1 MTPELLQEREN
12 RLRRAFLENDFGE
25 ASDRLNNAAEIG
37 IIENKEQFLKASA
50 VAGWAGSQMNRPV
63 NPTSPDWQGI
73 KDGIARGYF
82 KKKDAKNV
90 TDDELF
96 AQIAADYKAQDAAF
110 EAAKDAAARGESWL
124 GKFREKEAELPEM
137 AGGRQTSYLGMT
149 RQVHDAFRA
158 KIAPY
163 QATIASVAQKARSI
177 QGPEGADYGSMA
189 DELIKIPKEDRPF
202 VLEAISRQIAAKD
215 EAGAAQNLMI
225 NFDRGIERYLDTAVS
240 GLERF
245 GESQVGR
252 FIRAAQ
258 GFDIQA
264 QTPEEV
270 EKRAQYLD
278 LRDDMR
284 GIATGKLSKLNDVR
298 LLGMNLSGAARN
310 AAMTLGAF
318 VPYVGPAAMV
328 SSFARE
334 TANEIRQQNPTMS
347 RADAEQIAMVSAPFQ
362 AATEVISDRLL
373 FGKLPNLKRVF
384 TMPVF
389 SAGGIAAQL
398 ATRVGVSTGTELAE
412 ELAQGT
418 IPRVIQALKDD
429 VPAVDWD
436 GYFEDFKDQAPEM
449 IAEILPMALLGAGV
463 GQLSDYRAGHEL
475 IKNRDLLVAA
485 KLTPEKADAIAG
497 AAESGDFTK
506 AESLLRTAWPKA
518 AAQGQAPSEVR
529 DNAVQSF
536 LARSQAVRQEQERAT
551 AEAEAIGVAVIRD
564 AEGWK
569 VRLSD
574 GSVIPAD
581 SAEAATRMQKDMA
594 MAASEYEAETM
605 VAAVDEMLAQQPGR
619 RFEVTAEAA
628 QAGDNG
634 LVFTNPITGQV
645 REIKDE
651 ASLQNLRD
659 EQMALAKKEGEEPAA
674 ALILGMN
681 RFEFGNG
688 IISVFQRGL
697 NKDGTADVPRIITAM
712 HEQIEASWRKG
723 VVTGQFS
730 EAESRAAVATIMSQL
745 DVARLGKSATD
756 QEKAW
761 FERAASVARGEGDE
775 NLLREVISELAVRTW
790 IGRDKVG
797 EKTGLRPG
805 TILRALDAAVLKAKQ
820 PAEMSMM
827 KRLRAWIKAVGAYL
841 RGVVAT
847 AKLISQAE
855 QAGTV
860 TDYTEFMDKLLG
872 LTESR
877 REDMAQAEQIKQQM
891 EEDGMA
897 FSLSPTTAQDAEYMA
912 AVAAGDMA
920 KAQRMVDEAAK
931 AEGYSIK
938 AYHGTAN
945 RYWDAFDN
953 ERRSLSWSGDFGFF
967 FTKNRKIAKGY
978 ALEEHEETPE
988 SERTTGPEILSV
1000 YLKNAKRLKNGP
1012 DGVEYVVSDATQ
1024 IKSAAPVTRDE
1035 SGNVIPLSQR
1045 FNTESADIRF
1055 SLSPTSSAEQ
1065 LANIIE
1071 SIMQARPELAFKIR
1085 QRSLSD
1091 INRLIQNW
1099 SAERMTWKGD
1109 KIRPVVEKRTKASLD
1124 REESFRWR
1132 NRFRELFDEGMA
1144 TLTSETLMAWS
1155 EGVGK
1160 LEQHPLIR
1168 QMLGAHGRLMSKSTA
1183 ESLGKLKTDSKGK
1196 AGDYDGAGWLPPAW
1210 YAGSG
1215 AGIMPDVMA
1224 QNLYDDGLLNEP
1236 TPDALWNALN
1246 SVVTSQRAARAEFA
1260 KAESAVKEIHEK
1272 AWVKAKAEAQQWRDE
1287 TEDMMQDDWSPR
1299 ESLQRD
1305 ARLFNT
1311 AMAAF
1316 PAEIRGKI
1324 VPGGMV
1330 KLTGQATERAR
1341 YKVIEKAMQKAV
1353 VELEKFMRK
1362 EQLAEVVKLLD
1373 KAGPV
1378 GAPGEVKK
1386 SRFIV
1391 TVQDELD
1398 AISEVVGM
1406 DVDEVQ
1412 TQLAETEA
1420 ALIAAQTPEDAD
1432 TALTRLNLLET
1443 FGGILDI
1450 KNTTSV
1456 ELDMARQYL
1465 EGLMAQGRAAR
1476 RVLDEARR
1484 ESVKAMVD
1492 AASKDAFKGITGPET
1507 TQEAKKKSAK
1517 ASGKAML
1524 KKFFNELSGFDGVL
1538 RDAFGPNSETAT
1550 KFSER
1555 FTLNS
1560 NNFEDTQ
1567 NERRKRL
1574 RDFARDLYRTR
1585 LGAVINQKLIKLEQI
1600 ESASGVTYL
1609 KGREVKTH
1617 KFTVDDALKI
1627 VADPKA
1633 FGFTDAQAQEISD
1646 EIQSVQMAGGRRT
1659 SFTYEQEISKG
1670 DRVEIPLSQ
1679 MDAVYMS
1686 MALRQPGILEQQQ
1699 RYGYDQE
1706 TVDQLEN
1713 FLTDDA
1719 KRWREWMQGEYDAE
1733 YSRAN
1738 AVYMRMF
1745 NTRMPRIQFYAP
1757 LLKNHQGTQAT
1768 LDPLNT
1774 GLVAQSANPGS
1785 IKARKARTSSLRI
1798 ESALNVFWSHFNQM
1812 DYWVTHAEYLRD
1824 VQAVMLNPKVRESV
1838 VSAHG
1843 EEGMQTIS
1851 AWVSLQMARGVSK
1864 GALAVAGSRMFRNVK
1879 SAVSMKALALNLGT
1893 SLKTIPSVL
1902 YSLGEIHLSKWP
1914 AALVNGMK
1922 HWSRLWDTNIIQRR
1936 LDIGG
1941 MPELR
1946 DLGSSAL
1953 PMSWVNQA
1961 IRYGS
1966 YPTMYADG
1974 VLTTFSAAMAYGVNY
1989 DAAIEQGATENAAH
2003 EYAKERTALIV
2014 SKTAQP
2020 ENWTQKSLFENDASG
2035 AGSLFFM
2042 FTSDP
2047 RQKLALAGEALNN
2060 WRKGTATTEEAMRK
2074 FLAYWVIPGVMF
2086 QLANAI
2092 GRSLFKGDDDEWDVV
2107 DFATAGIV
2115 GQLQGLV
2122 LLGSA
2127 AEMIVAAAVAG
2138 AAEKITGEEVKR
2150 KPFWNSPK
2158 NPLDQA
2164 AQEIVK
2170 ASESLDFEDGKDGLG
2185 KAWQLT
2191 KAGGM
2196 LMSPFTPA
2204 GAIPSTAERVM
2215 KDTTNLFYRE
2225 E

>member
-25 ASDRLNNAAEIG
+25 ASDRLNNAAEAG

-96 AQIAADYKAQDAAF
+96 AQIAADYKSQDAAF

-124 GKFREKEAELPEM
+124 GKFREKESALPEM

-215 EAGAAQNLMI
+215 ETGAAQNLMI

-278 LRDDMR
+278 LRDEMR

-334 TANEIRQQNPTMS
+334 TANELRQQNPTMS

-389 SAGGIAAQL
+389 SAGGIAGQYAS
-398 ATRVGVSTGTELAE
+398 RVGIATGTELAE

-463 GQLSDYRAGHEL
+463 GQLLDYRAGHEL
-475 IKNRDLLVAA
+475 IKNRDLLIAA
-485 KLTPEKADAIAG
+485 KLTPEEADAIAG

-619 RFEVTAEAA
+619 RFEITAEVA
-628 QAGDNG
+628 QAGENG

-723 VVTGQFS
+723 IVTGQFS
-730 EAESRAAVATIMSQL
+730 EAESRAAVATLMSQL

-761 FERAASVARGEGDE
+761 FERAATVARGEGDE

-805 TILRALDAAVLKAKQ
+805 TVLRALDAAVLKAKQ

-877 REDMAQAEQIKQQM
+877 RDDMAQADHIKQQM
-891 EEDGMA
+891 EEDRMA

-912 AVAAGDMA
+912 AVKAGDMV

-931 AEGYSIK
+931 KAGYDVGPVW
-938 AYHGTAN
+938 HGSPNKDFTTFDRSKIGTTTVLPYDAPKGFYFAKDEKLTD
-945 RYWDAFDN
+945 RYGPNKIRAFV
-953 ERRSLSWSGDFGFF
+953 R
-967 FTKNRKIAKGY
+967 
-978 ALEEHEETPE
+978 
-988 SERTTGPEILSV
+988 GPFMLN
-1000 YLKNAKRLKNGP
+1000 NAKIVV
-1012 DGVEYVVSDATQ
+1012 VESSNQ
-1024 IKSAAPVTRDE
+1024 IKSADPVTYDDA
-1035 SGNVIPLSQR
+1035 GNVIPLSQR
-1045 FNTESADIRF
+1045 FQTESADIRF
-1055 SLSPTSSAEQ
+1055 SLSPTSSADQ
-1065 LANIIE
+1065 LAQIIE
-1071 SIMQARPELAFKIR
+1071 SIMQSRPDLAFKIR
-1085 QRSLSD
+1085 QRSLAD
-1091 INRLIQNW
+1091 IGRLIQNW
-1099 SAERMTWKGD
+1099 SAERVTWKGD
-1109 KIRPVVEKRTKASLD
+1109 KVRPVVEKRTKASLD
-1124 REESFRWR
+1124 KEQAMREAVRYS
-1132 NRFRELFDEGMA
+1132 ELLDNGMA
-1144 TLTSETLMAWS
+1144 TLTPETLMAWS

-1183 ESLGKLKTDSKGK
+1183 ESLGKLKTDGKGK
-1196 AGDYDGAGWLPPAW
+1196 AGDYDGVGWLPPQW
-1210 YAGSG
+1210 YSGSAG
-1215 AGIMPDVMA
+1215 GIMPDVMA

-1236 TPDALWNALN
+1236 TPDALWQALD
-1246 SVVTSQRAARAEFA
+1246 SVVTTHRAA
-1260 KAESAVKEIHEK
+1260 KAEYAKAEAAVKSVENQAKE
-1272 AWVKAKAEAQQWRDE
+1272 KAKAEAAAWRQE
-1287 TEDMMQDDWSPR
+1287 TEDMMADDWSPR

-1316 PAEIRGKI
+1316 PAEIRAKI

-1330 KLTGQATERAR
+1330 KLAGLATERAR

-1420 ALIAAQTPEDAD
+1420 ALIAAQTQEDAD

-1456 ELDMARQYL
+1456 ELDTARQYL

-1484 ESVKAMVD
+1484 EAVKAMVD
-1492 AASKDAFKGITGPET
+1492 AASKDAFKGVTGPET

-1517 ASGKAML
+1517 ESGKAML

-1574 RDFARDLYRTR
+1574 RDFARDIYRTK

-1646 EIQSVQMAGGRRT
+1646 EIQAVQMAGGRRT

-1679 MDAVYMS
+1679 MNAVYLS

-1699 RYGYDQE
+1699 RYGYDQQ
-1706 TVDQLEN
+1706 TVEELES

-1733 YSRAN
+1733 YARAN

-1785 IKARKARTSSLRI
+1785 IKTRKARTSSVRI

-1843 EEGMQTIS
+1843 DEGMQTIS

-1989 DAAIEQGATENAAH
+1989 DAAIEQGAIEDAAH

-2115 GQLQGLV
+2115 GQLQGLA

-2164 AQEIVK
+2164 AQEMVK
-2170 ASESLDFEDGKDGLG
+2170 AAESLDLEDGKDGLG

-2196 LMSPFTPA
+2196 LMSPLTPA
-2204 GAIPSTAERVM
+2204 GSLPSTAERVI